1 MNMRCFA
8 LLSAWVFSSKC
19 AAYFQNTCFARTPM
33 ERCFCLSVL
42 TKNEVVRHVV
52 PCSTYSVLVLVP
64 FHSCLNYGNRLSSA
78 AIVTRVSKIQKPS
91 VFIGQ
96 LSDAVKNHKDSYRS
110 TVLLS
115 LRPPFEAWLQ
125 KRHTGSTAFLI
136 SVIQNF
142 FASFK
147 FFTSFT
153 IETAA
158 F

>member
-1 MNMRCFA
+1 MRCFA

-125 KRHTGSTAFLI
+125 KDTLEVQLFSYQLYRI
-136 SVIQNF
+136 SLHLSSSLLLLQLKLLLF
-142 FASFK
+142 DL
-147 FFTSFT
+147 
-153 IETAA
+153 
-158 F
+158 